1 MMKIF
6 LNNNKFFNP
15 ITVAITLII
24 ILLFLGNFISPG
36 FASPNQIISL
46 LIVASLL
53 GIISAGQNLV
63 ILGGKEG
70 IDLSVG
76 GVVSIAAVVAGNV
89 MDGSNAAIL
98 PAVVVTLF
106 VGALIGL
113 INGIGVTFIKIPPL
127 VMTLGMLG
135 VLQGLLVVVRNG
147 VPSGNAAPF
156 LVHFATKPFLNTFPG
171 ILWLWLIITLFLV
184 FLLKH
189 TVYGLRI
196 YAIGTNERAAKMTAV
211 PVELIRVS
219 LFILSGMFSALAG
232 ICILG
237 YSGSS
242 FANIGEQ
249 YILPSIIAVV
259 FGGTSLAGGK
269 GGYVGTA
276 LGAILLIILQSILIT
291 IRIDESGRQ
300 MIFGATLLLL
310 MVFYGRG
317 KMLRS

>member
-1 MMKIF
+1 MKMF
-6 LNNNKFFNP
+6 LNNKNFFNP
-15 ITVAITLII
+15 ITVAATLII

-63 ILGGKEG
+63 ILGGREG

-89 MDGSNAAIL
+89 MDGSNAGIL
-98 PAVVVTLF
+98 PSVVVTLF
-106 VGALIGL
+106 VGAFIGL

-219 LFILSGMFSALAG
+219 LFVLSGMFAALAG
-232 ICILG
+232 ICLLG

-242 FANIGEQ
+242 FANVGEQ

>member
-1 MMKIF
+1 MKIF
-6 LNNNKFFNP
+6 LNNKKIFNP
-15 ITVAITLII
+15 ITIAITLII

-36 FASPNQIISL
+36 FSSPNQIISL

-63 ILGGKEG
+63 ILGGREG

-76 GVVSIAAVVAGNV
+76 GIVSIAAVVAGNV

-106 VGALIGL
+106 VGAFIGL
-113 INGIGVTFIKIPPL
+113 INGIGVTFVKIPPL

-219 LFILSGMFSALAG
+219 LFVLSGMFAALAG
-232 ICILG
+232 ICLLG

-242 FANIGEQ
+242 FANVGEQ

>member
-1 MMKIF
+1 MKIF

-24 ILLFLGNFISPG
+24 FLLFLGNFISPG

-63 ILGGKEG
+63 ILGGREG

-98 PAVVVTLF
+98 PAVVVTLS

-196 YAIGTNERAAKMTAV
+196 YAIGTNERAAKMTAI

-219 LFILSGMFSALAG
+219 LFVLSGMFSALAG

-276 LGAILLIILQSILIT
+276 LGAILLIVLQSILIT

>member
-1 MMKIF
+1 MF
-6 LNNNKFFNP
+6 LNNKIFFNP
-15 ITVAITLII
+15 ITVATTLII

-63 ILGGKEG
+63 ILGGREG

-106 VGALIGL
+106 VGAFIGL

-171 ILWLWLIITLFLV
+171 ILWLWLIIILFLV

-196 YAIGTNERAAKMTAV
+196 YAIGTNEKAAKMTAV
-211 PVELIRVS
+211 PVEFIRIS
-219 LFILSGMFSALAG
+219 LFVLSGMFAALAG
-232 ICILG
+232 VCLLG

-276 LGAILLIILQSILIT
+276 LGAILLIVLQSILIT

>member
-1 MMKIF
+1 MKIF
-6 LNNNKFFNP
+6 LNNEKIFNP

-63 ILGGKEG
+63 ILGGREG

-106 VGALIGL
+106 VGAFIGL

-171 ILWLWLIITLFLV
+171 ILWLWLIIILFLV

-196 YAIGTNERAAKMTAV
+196 YAIGTNEKAAKMTAV
-211 PVELIRVS
+211 PVEFIRIS
-219 LFILSGMFSALAG
+219 LFVLSGMFAALAG
-232 ICILG
+232 VCLLG

-242 FANIGEQ
+242 FANVGEQ

-276 LGAILLIILQSILIT
+276 LGAILLIVLQSILIT

>member
-1 MMKIF
+1 MKIF
-6 LNNNKFFNP
+6 LNNEKFFNP

-63 ILGGKEG
+63 ILGGREG

-98 PAVVVTLF
+98 PAVFVTLF
-106 VGALIGL
+106 VGGFIGF

-219 LFILSGMFSALAG
+219 LFVLSGMFAALAG
-232 ICILG
+232 ICLLG

-242 FANIGEQ
+242 FANVGEQ

>member
-1 MMKIF
+1 MF
-6 LNNNKFFNP
+6 LNNKKIFNP

-63 ILGGKEG
+63 ILGGREG

-76 GVVSIAAVVAGNV
+76 GVVSIAAVVAGNL

-106 VGALIGL
+106 VGAFIGL
-113 INGIGVTFIKIPPL
+113 INGIGVTFVKIPPL

-171 ILWLWLIITLFLV
+171 ILWLWLMITLFLV

-219 LFILSGMFSALAG
+219 LFVISGMFAALAG
-232 ICILG
+232 ICLLG

-242 FANIGEQ
+242 FANVGEQ

>member
-1 MMKIF
+1 MF
-6 LNNNKFFNP
+6 LNNKIFFNP
-15 ITVAITLII
+15 ITVATTLII

-63 ILGGKEG
+63 ILGGREG

-106 VGALIGL
+106 VGAFIGL

-219 LFILSGMFSALAG
+219 LFVLSGMFAALAG
-232 ICILG
+232 ICLLG

-242 FANIGEQ
+242 FANVGEQ

>member
-24 ILLFLGNFISPG
+24 FLLFLGNFISPG

-63 ILGGKEG
+63 ILGGREG

-219 LFILSGMFSALAG
+219 LFVLSGMFSALAG

>member
-24 ILLFLGNFISPG
+24 FLLFLGNFISPG

-63 ILGGKEG
+63 ILGGREG

-98 PAVVVTLF
+98 PAVVVTLS

-219 LFILSGMFSALAG
+219 LFVLSGMFAALAG
-232 ICILG
+232 ICLLG

-242 FANIGEQ
+242 FANVGEQ

-300 MIFGATLLLL
+300 MIFGATLILL

>member
-1 MMKIF
+1 MKIF
-6 LNNNKFFNP
+6 LNNEKFFNP

-63 ILGGKEG
+63 ILGGREG

-106 VGALIGL
+106 VGAFIGL

-189 TVYGLRI
+189 TIYGLRI

-219 LFILSGMFSALAG
+219 LFVLSGMFSALAG

>member
-6 LNNNKFFNP
+6 LNNDKFFNP

-24 ILLFLGNFISPG
+24 FLLFLGNFISPG

-63 ILGGKEG
+63 ILGGREG

-219 LFILSGMFSALAG
+219 LFVLSGMFSALAG

>member
-6 LNNNKFFNP
+6 LNNDKFFNP

-76 GVVSIAAVVAGNV
+76 GIVSIAAVVAGNV

-259 FGGTSLAGGK
+259 FGGTSLSGGK

>member
-1 MMKIF
+1 MY
-6 LNNNKFFNP
+6 LNNKKIFNP
-15 ITVAITLII
+15 ITVAITLIV

-63 ILGGKEG
+63 ILGGREG

-76 GVVSIAAVVAGNV
+76 GVVSIAAVVAGNL

-106 VGALIGL
+106 VGAFIGL
-113 INGIGVTFIKIPPL
+113 INGIGVTFVKIPPL

-171 ILWLWLIITLFLV
+171 ILWLWLMITLFLV

-219 LFILSGMFSALAG
+219 LFVISGMFAALAG
-232 ICILG
+232 ICLLG

-242 FANIGEQ
+242 FANVGEQ

>member
-6 LNNNKFFNP
+6 LNNDKFFNP

-63 ILGGKEG
+63 ILGGREG

-98 PAVVVTLF
+98 PAVVVTLS

-219 LFILSGMFSALAG
+219 LFVLSGMFSALAG

>member
-24 ILLFLGNFISPG
+24 FLLFLGNFISPG

-63 ILGGKEG
+63 ILGGREG

-98 PAVVVTLF
+98 PAVVVTLS

-219 LFILSGMFSALAG
+219 LFVLSGMFSALAG

>member
-1 MMKIF
+1 MKIF
-6 LNNNKFFNP
+6 LNNKFFFNP
-15 ITVAITLII
+15 VTVAITLII
-24 ILLFLGNFISPG
+24 ILLTLGNFISPG

-63 ILGGKEG
+63 ILGGREG

-106 VGALIGL
+106 VGAFIGL

-276 LGAILLIILQSILIT
+276 LGAILLIVLQSILIT

>member
-1 MMKIF
+1 MF
-6 LNNNKFFNP
+6 LNNKKIFNP

-36 FASPNQIISL
+36 FASPNQIVSL

-63 ILGGKEG
+63 ILGGREG

-76 GVVSIAAVVAGNV
+76 GVVSIAAVVAGNL

-106 VGALIGL
+106 VGAFIGL
-113 INGIGVTFIKIPPL
+113 INGIGVTFVKIPPL

-171 ILWLWLIITLFLV
+171 ILWLWLMITLFLV

-219 LFILSGMFSALAG
+219 LFVISGMFAALAG
-232 ICILG
+232 ICLLG

-242 FANIGEQ
+242 FANVGEQ

>member
-1 MMKIF
+1 MKIF
-6 LNNNKFFNP
+6 LNNKKIFNP
-15 ITVAITLII
+15 ITIAITLII
-24 ILLFLGNFISPG
+24 ILLFVGNFISPG
-36 FASPNQIISL
+36 FSSPNQIISL

-63 ILGGKEG
+63 ILGGREG

-76 GVVSIAAVVAGNV
+76 GIVSIAAVVAGNV

-106 VGALIGL
+106 VGAFIGL
-113 INGIGVTFIKIPPL
+113 INGIGVTFVKIPPL

-219 LFILSGMFSALAG
+219 LFVLSGMFAALAG
-232 ICILG
+232 ICLLG

-242 FANIGEQ
+242 FANVGEQ

>member
-1 MMKIF
+1 MKIF
-6 LNNNKFFNP
+6 LNNDKFFNP

-63 ILGGKEG
+63 ILGGREG

-196 YAIGTNERAAKMTAV
+196 YAIGTNERAAKMTAI

-269 GGYVGTA
+269 GGYV
-276 LGAILLIILQSILIT
+276 
-291 IRIDESGRQ
+291 
-300 MIFGATLLLL
+300 
-310 MVFYGRG
+310 
-317 KMLRS
+317 

>member
-1 MMKIF
+1 MKIF
-6 LNNNKFFNP
+6 LNNDKFFNP

-98 PAVVVTLF
+98 PAVVVTLS

>member
-1 MMKIF
+1 MMKISF
-6 LNNNKFFNP
+6 KNDKFFNP

-63 ILGGKEG
+63 ILGGREG

-106 VGALIGL
+106 VGGFIGL

-219 LFILSGMFSALAG
+219 LFVLSGMFAALAG
-232 ICILG
+232 ICLLG

-242 FANIGEQ
+242 FANVGEQ

-276 LGAILLIILQSILIT
+276 LGAILLIVLQSILIT

>member
-1 MMKIF
+1 MKIF
-6 LNNNKFFNP
+6 LNNEKIFNP

-63 ILGGKEG
+63 ILGGREG

-106 VGALIGL
+106 VGGFIGL

-196 YAIGTNERAAKMTAV
+196 YAIGTNEKAAKMTAV
-211 PVELIRVS
+211 PVELIRIS
-219 LFILSGMFSALAG
+219 LFILSGMFAALAG
-232 ICILG
+232 VCLLG

-242 FANIGEQ
+242 FANVGEQ

-276 LGAILLIILQSILIT
+276 LGAILLIVLQSILIT

>member
-6 LNNNKFFNP
+6 LNNDKFFNP

-63 ILGGKEG
+63 ILGGREG

-98 PAVVVTLF
+98 PAVVVTLS

-147 VPSGNAAPF
+147 VPSGNAAAF

>member
-1 MMKIF
+1 MF
-6 LNNNKFFNP
+6 LNNKKIFNP
-15 ITVAITLII
+15 ITVAITLIV

-63 ILGGKEG
+63 ILGGREG

-76 GVVSIAAVVAGNV
+76 GVVSIAAVVAGNL

-106 VGALIGL
+106 VGAFIGL
-113 INGIGVTFIKIPPL
+113 INGIGVTFVKIPPL

-171 ILWLWLIITLFLV
+171 ILWLWLMITLFLV

-219 LFILSGMFSALAG
+219 LFVISGMFAALAG
-232 ICILG
+232 ICLLG

-242 FANIGEQ
+242 FANVGEQ

>member
-1 MMKIF
+1 MKIF
-6 LNNNKFFNP
+6 FNNEKIFNP

-63 ILGGKEG
+63 ILGGREG

-106 VGALIGL
+106 VGAFIGL

-184 FLLKH
+184 FLLRH

-196 YAIGTNERAAKMTAV
+196 YAIGTNEKAAKMTAV
-211 PVELIRVS
+211 PVELIRIS
-219 LFILSGMFSALAG
+219 LFVLSGMFAALAG
-232 ICILG
+232 VCLLG

-242 FANIGEQ
+242 FANVGEQ

-276 LGAILLIILQSILIT
+276 LGAILLIVLQSILIT

>member
-24 ILLFLGNFISPG
+24 FLLFLGNFISPG

>member
-6 LNNNKFFNP
+6 LNNDKFFNP

-98 PAVVVTLF
+98 PAVVVTLS

-219 LFILSGMFSALAG
+219 LFVLSGMFSALAG

>member
-1 MMKIF
+1 MKIF
-6 LNNNKFFNP
+6 LNNKKIFNP

-63 ILGGKEG
+63 ILGGREG

-89 MDGSNAAIL
+89 MDGSNTAIL

-106 VGALIGL
+106 VGAFIGL
-113 INGIGVTFIKIPPL
+113 INGIGVTFVKIPPL

-171 ILWLWLIITLFLV
+171 ILWLWLMITLFLV

-219 LFILSGMFSALAG
+219 LFVLSGMFAALAG
-232 ICILG
+232 ICLLG

-242 FANIGEQ
+242 FANVGEQ

>member
-6 LNNNKFFNP
+6 LNNRKFFNP
-15 ITVAITLII
+15 ITVAIMLII
-24 ILLFLGNFISPG
+24 FLLFLGNFISPG

-63 ILGGKEG
+63 ILGGREG

-98 PAVVVTLF
+98 PAVVVTLS

-171 ILWLWLIITLFLV
+171 ILWLWLILTIFLV

-189 TVYGLRI
+189 TVYGLRV
-196 YAIGTNERAAKMTAV
+196 YAIGTNEKAAKMTAV

-219 LFILSGMFSALAG
+219 LFVLSGMFAALAG
-232 ICILG
+232 ICLLG

-242 FANIGEQ
+242 FANVGEQ
-249 YILPSIIAVV
+249 YIFPSIIAVV
-259 FGGTSLAGGK
+259 FGG
-269 GGYVGTA
+269 VGVR
-276 LGAILLIILQSILIT
+276 GQF
-291 IRIDESGRQ
+291 Q
-300 MIFGATLLLL
+300 M
-310 MVFYGRG
+310 
-317 KMLRS
+317 KMSSENNFACDDDSCIS

>member
-6 LNNNKFFNP
+6 LNNDKFFNP

-63 ILGGKEG
+63 ILGGREG

>member
-1 MMKIF
+1 MKIF
-6 LNNNKFFNP
+6 LNNEKFFNP

-63 ILGGKEG
+63 ILGGREG

-106 VGALIGL
+106 VGGFIGL

-196 YAIGTNERAAKMTAV
+196 YAIGTNEKAAKMTAV
-211 PVELIRVS
+211 PVELIRIS
-219 LFILSGMFSALAG
+219 LFVLSGMFAALAG
-232 ICILG
+232 VCLLG

-242 FANIGEQ
+242 FANVGEQ

-276 LGAILLIILQSILIT
+276 LGAILLIVLQSILIT

>member
-1 MMKIF
+1 MKIF
-6 LNNNKFFNP
+6 LNNKKIFNP
-15 ITVAITLII
+15 ITIAITLII
-24 ILLFLGNFISPG
+24 ILLFVGNFISPG
-36 FASPNQIISL
+36 FSSPNQIISL

-63 ILGGKEG
+63 ILGGREG

-106 VGALIGL
+106 VGGFIGL

-219 LFILSGMFSALAG
+219 LFVLSGMFSALAG

>member
-1 MMKIF
+1 MKIF

-24 ILLFLGNFISPG
+24 FLLFLGNFISPG

-63 ILGGKEG
+63 ILGGREG

-76 GVVSIAAVVAGNV
+76 GVMSIAAVVAGNV

-219 LFILSGMFSALAG
+219 LFVLSGMFSALAG

>member
-1 MMKIF
+1 MKIF
-6 LNNNKFFNP
+6 LNNEKIFNP

-106 VGALIGL
+106 VGAFIGL

-196 YAIGTNERAAKMTAV
+196 YAIGTNEKAAKMTAV
-211 PVELIRVS
+211 PVELVRIS
-219 LFILSGMFSALAG
+219 LFVLSGMFAALAG
-232 ICILG
+232 VCLLG

-242 FANIGEQ
+242 FANVGEQ

-291 IRIDESGRQ
+291 IRIEESGRQ

>member
-1 MMKIF
+1 MKIF
-6 LNNNKFFNP
+6 LNNKKIFNP

-36 FASPNQIISL
+36 FASPNQIVSL

-63 ILGGKEG
+63 ILGGREG

-76 GVVSIAAVVAGNV
+76 VVVSIAAVVAGNL

-106 VGALIGL
+106 VGAFIGL
-113 INGIGVTFIKIPPL
+113 INGIGVTFVKIPPL

-171 ILWLWLIITLFLV
+171 ILWLWLMITLFLV

-219 LFILSGMFSALAG
+219 LFVLSGMFAALAG
-232 ICILG
+232 ICLLG

-242 FANIGEQ
+242 FANVGEQ

>member
-1 MMKIF
+1 MKK
-6 LNNNKFFNP
+6 LLKNENLFNP

-24 ILLFLGNFISPG
+24 ILFFLGNFISPG

-63 ILGGKEG
+63 ILGGREG

-106 VGALIGL
+106 VGAFIGL

-171 ILWLWLIITLFLV
+171 ILWCWLIITLFLV

-196 YAIGTNERAAKMTAV
+196 YAIGTNENAAKMTAV
-211 PVELIRVS
+211 PVELIRIS
-219 LFILSGMFSALAG
+219 LFVLS
-232 ICILG
+232 ICLNCI
-237 YSGSS
+237 
-242 FANIGEQ
+242 
-249 YILPSIIAVV
+249 
-259 FGGTSLAGGK
+259 
-269 GGYVGTA
+269 
-276 LGAILLIILQSILIT
+276 
-291 IRIDESGRQ
+291 
-300 MIFGATLLLL
+300 
-310 MVFYGRG
+310 
-317 KMLRS
+317 